1 MQKKYRGIGN
11 VIFNILED
19 NEWHTTDQLVDECRE
34 CGIDLEGAREPVYN
48 AVFRLK
54 NKGLIEN
61 GGAGRFRKKACNSER
76 IAEESI
82 ESDVKNEMN
91 FISALEVVKRE
102 IDNCRKI
109 KWMRCSESE
118 LKKARETVQQ
128 LAELSD
134 EIQQTIKS

>member
-1 MQKKYRGIGN
+1 
-11 VIFNILED
+11 
-19 NEWHTTDQLVDECRE
+19 
-34 CGIDLEGAREPVYN
+34 
-48 AVFRLK
+48 
-54 NKGLIEN
+54 
-61 GGAGRFRKKACNSER
+61 
-76 IAEESI
+76 
-82 ESDVKNEMN
+82 MN